1 MGFFNRKNKIL
12 DLTEKYQKDEEKLQN
27 IRSELQ
33 PNTSTNTNEGLGFF
47 ASLAN
52 SAKKTETTSNYSETG
67 IETSEDKKKKLAKR
81 LIDITNKLEDI
92 SNQMYHLQQRVE
104 VLERKNNTSGF

>member
-12 DLTEKYQKDEEKLQN
+12 DLTKKYQKDEEK
-27 IRSELQ
+27 IRDIKSELQ

-47 ASLAN
+47 ASLAS
-52 SAKKTETTSNYSETG
+52 SAKNTKITQTYNESES
-67 IETSEDKKKKLAKR
+67 SEEKKKKLAKR